1 MEAVRIAINQYL
13 EASFSLLE
21 LYPAILLLD
30 ATNKLFICTDGAFLA
45 HTEGTSDTAK
55 YISG

>member
-45 HTEGTSDTAK
+45 RTEGTSDTAK
-55 YISG
+55 YI